1 MIVRQ
6 FWKAFIFICTWLFCL
21 LPFSGFPEGSKEL
34 NTFCSGAQTTIL
46 YLCNNFTNQCSTTGG
61 LRSQFAVYDATQ
73 SATPDNRLYFI
84 TQANE
89 IVYMGFKC
97 ASPGTNNKVVF
108 RIRDATDNIV
118 VPEQDLPTASTGYI
132 STLTQA
138 CNGPNQTL
146 PPPANTGYDAYAWTP
161 GTPGTFY
168 IEFSLKNKNTGAFVL
183 TQFNIDLFDITIYN
197 TASSAIQAGR
207 LYSKSWQFDE
217 VAPHFTGVNYILSD
231 DGIVTST
238 QFSAMQGGAWIQY
251 ANQTGCGNT
260 NWMTDRKSLFNQQ
273 ALFPQYKIFLNSPD
287 PTVFTIA
294 TTLGQIVAPYPY
306 GVRNCDGTINFI
318 VNVDKTGNVQIDLD
332 FTPATYTSRTLSM
345 AVVAGAN
352 TIPWDGKD
360 GGGVNVPNNA
370 NVAFTVKY
378 INGLTN
384 LPLYDVEGNTNGF
397 LVSLVAPAGVSPNV
411 FWDDVNIWNGTGG
424 GSAGRGTNNLD
435 VQSNVA
441 SGGCASPSA
450 FPGCHKWPSSGNG
463 WGNLNTINSWWY
475 TVSTSTTY
483 PAISEWRSPQ
493 LITFQT
499 APINACSGAN
509 NVTVTVVTE
518 PNTETYNWGYTG
530 TGATF
535 VPSATTTTN
544 SVTVNFA
551 PNATS
556 GNITVY
562 GTNTNCNTTPGPP
575 ASLAVTILPN
585 PVPVITGA
593 TSVCLN
599 SSAIYSTAAGM
610 NNYIWNVTG
619 GTKTSGGTSTDNTVT
634 ISWTSLGPQSV
645 SVSYTNANNCTAEAP
660 TSYTVNVQNLPVP
673 TLSGPTNACIGNISD
688 YTTQSGATSYT
699 WDLQPLTGRT
709 IISGGGANDDHI
721 QVQWDNAGP
730 YVISVNYIVGT
741 GCTAPTPTA
750 YNVTVNPSPSPA
762 ISAVPASAS
771 PCGNTQV
778 TYSVG
783 AALPNHAYLWTISG
797 GTPASGNGSGIV
809 VTWGNTNPV
818 SVDVVE
824 SITYAPGVVC
834 SAHAPAFP
842 VTLNL
847 IPDAAG
853 TISGPSTVC
862 QGLTKTFSVNTINN
876 ADSYTWWYTPS
887 TDVTYVNNGNNAD
900 FTFGLSSAS
909 GNLFVQGNK
918 SGCASGS
925 ASPAYAITIH
935 NPPTVTLTGCNDP
948 ATTTTSRSFAL
959 QGGLPPGTGGQYFID
974 GVATASGIF
983 DPSALSPMPHQITYK
998 FTDFN
1003 SCSNTSSQFTINVIT
1018 GSSAGSCPLS
1028 FTDPRDSRSYSAFIL
1043 GSRCWMLSNLNYG
1056 AKMASDLQSQSD
1068 NCISEKYCPAAD
1080 ASCSN
1085 YGGLYQWDELIQYQ
1099 VPSSVSVQGLCPPEW
1114 HIPTQLE
1121 WQGLI
1126 DAIAGMA
1133 YGDGIA
1139 GSYLKDPNQSNGF
1152 HALLDGIY
1160 YLNNTWAFTSG
1171 NQLNSTIFWTST
1183 TSGTSRAIARG
1194 MNNYNYSVSFYP
1206 SSRANAFPVRCVKD

>member
-1 MIVRQ
+1 MFYSGIYLTFPDITRRIIILSL
-6 FWKAFIFICTWLFCL
+6 IFL
-21 LPFSGFPEGSKEL
+21 LSVCPFDVFPEGSKEVYIGTQSV
-34 NTFCSGAQTTIL
+34 TF
-46 YLCNNFTNQCSTTGG
+46 YLCNDFTNKCNPPTNPQGDRC
-61 LRSQFAVYDATQ
+61 QFAIYGC
-73 SATPDNRLYFI
+73 SRSERLYFI
-84 TQANE
+84 TTSPNE
-89 IVYMGFKC
+89 TVYLGFN
-97 ASPGTNNKVVF
+97 SPTSGTGGNQQHTVW
-108 RIRDATDNIV
+108 RIKDHNDNIV
-118 VPEQDLPTASTGYI
+118 YPPGGGELTAASSGRGFISSISNARIGPTEIPG
-132 STLTQA
+132 
-138 CNGPNQTL
+138 
-146 PPPANTGYDAYAWTP
+146 NTGGYEGADFHPAAAD
-161 GTPGTFY
+161 TFY
-168 IEFSLKNKNTGAFVL
+168 IEFNRKNSSGNVVTTNFNMDLIDITVYDSVAAQVKTGRLFCKAWQFQVNNTAGQGYSGTNYIYSTDSIITSAAFSSLQGGVWIQFCNHNGCANTG
-183 TQFNIDLFDITIYN
+183 N
-197 TASSAIQAGR
+197 
-207 LYSKSWQFDE
+207 
-217 VAPHFTGVNYILSD
+217 FTN
-231 DGIVTST
+231 
-238 QFSAMQGGAWIQY
+238 
-251 ANQTGCGNT
+251 
-260 NWMTDRKSLFNQQ
+260 DRKSIPNQQ
-273 ALFPQYKIFLNSPD
+273 AFFPEYRVFLNSPD
-287 PTVFTIA
+287 QTLFPPAKVLGSIIGTPTYQRNCSNGSVDFNVTVDKAASVEIILSFGAPYTNDTIA
-294 TTLGQIVAPYPY
+294 TTVIV
-306 GVRNCDGTINFI
+306 G
-318 VNVDKTGNVQIDLD
+318 
-332 FTPATYTSRTLSM
+332 S
-345 AVVAGAN
+345 N
-352 TIPWDGKD
+352 TITWDGLD
-360 GGGVNVPNNA
+360 GSSPTRLPVPNNRSIT
-370 NVAFTVKY
+370 FTVNY

-384 LPLYDVEGNTNGF
+384 LPLYDVETNSNGF
-397 LVSLVAPAGVSPNV
+397 TIGLVSPATTIPKVY
-411 FWDDVNIWNGTGG
+411 WDDRKINNGT
-424 GSAGRGTNNLD
+424 ANLNGC
-435 VQSNVA
+435 QS
-441 SGGCASPSA
+441 P
-450 FPGCHKWPSSGNG
+450 PGCHSWVNS
-463 WGNLNTINSWWY
+463 WGDHHTINTWWY
-475 TVSTSTTY
+475 TVSSPTS
-483 PAISEWRSPQ
+483 PATFVEFRNPQ

-499 APINACSGAN
+499 TPINACSGAN

-562 GTNTNCNTTPGPP
+562 GTNTNCNTTPGPTS
-575 ASLAVTILPN
+575 SLAVTILPN
-585 PVPVITGA
+585 PVPVITGL

-599 SSAIYSTAAGM
+599 SSATYSTASGM
-610 NNYIWNVTG
+610 SNYIWNVTG
-619 GTKTSGGTSTDNTVT
+619 GTKISGGTSTDNTVT
-634 ISWTSLGPQSV
+634 ITWNTLGTQSV
-645 SVSYTNANNCTAEAP
+645 SVSYTNANNCTAVAP
-660 TSYTVNVQNLPVP
+660 TVYNVTVQNLPVP
-673 TLSGPTNACIGNISD
+673 TLSGPTNACISNVSD

-721 QVQWDNAGP
+721 QVQWDNAGT
-730 YVISVNYIVGT
+730 YVISVNYTVGT
-741 GCTAPTPTA
+741 GCTAPSPTT
-750 YNVTVNPSPSPA
+750 YNVVVNPSPSPV

-853 TISGPSTVC
+853 TISGPSAVC